1 MEILP
6 YLLSPKTR
14 GWIVAPNY
22 DMCDKIAR
30 LVKEAIIMKLR
41 LPVVAKK
48 EISGQLYYAKIGGL
62 ESEIAIRS
70 ADNLDSL
77 VGEG

>member
-30 LVKEAIIMKLR
+30 LVKEAIMMKLR
-41 LPVVAKK
+41 FPIVAKK
-48 EISGQLYYAKIGGL
+48 DWTIW
-62 ESEIAIRS
+62 
-70 ADNLDSL
+70 SL
-77 VGEG
+77 TRLRASRRLPGSNI